1 MEVKTYKGKEI
12 LENIDKDEM
21 LEMLEKEKKKAENFK
36 PFEVRLMYD
45 ASDDTVVF
53 ISPDKKTFNSIDI
66 SFLMT
71 KALGELIPQ
80 HSLYKSL
87 RRSLTVAYIT
97 NIMLIVT
104 LLIKLFVK

>member
-21 LEMLEKEKKKAENFK
+21 LKMLEKEKKKAENFK
-36 PFEVRLMYD
+36 PFDVHLMYD
-45 ASDDTVVF
+45 SSDDTVLF
-53 ISPDKKTFNSIDI
+53 MCPDKKTFNSVEI

-71 KALGELIPQ
+71 KALNELVTQ
-80 HSLYKSL
+80 HSLYRSL
-87 RRSLTVAYIT
+87 RRSLTIAYIT
-97 NIMLIVT
+97 NIMLIVS